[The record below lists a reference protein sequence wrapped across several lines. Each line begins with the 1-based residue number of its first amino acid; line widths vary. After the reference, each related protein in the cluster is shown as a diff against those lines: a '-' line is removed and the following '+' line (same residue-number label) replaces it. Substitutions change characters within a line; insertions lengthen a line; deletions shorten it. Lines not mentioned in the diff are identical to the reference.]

1 MRKKIRAELDA
12 LEAKDATLPWK
23 TTRAE
28 ELLKLHTDSVNR
40 DRPRREFLGWTPP
53 ENIKPGADG
62 ATRGL
67 PLFIFNFAPIESH
80 LGGDVRKRHTNL
92 EKDGLISPTMDV
104 VYDALG
110 DLFFDVPILE
120 VNPYLEDHDASAKK
134 TLKLGWEDEE
144 DTNLKN
150 DLQVAILTYFYGD
163 DGPTAIGCFGG
174 EAAKWA
180 ADHISDGSKVWK
192 NYKGTTLECVHPSIF
207 RTTAP
212 RAKDLMHDRIMAFG
226 KLVEGVGGPSDA
238 GEKLWAAKT
247 QQGDYD
253 QAMMEKLKREREAN
267 LFGGDNES
275 TAQKKCHGPVK
286 DRTQKAQDVCGPMK
300 GRTQKAQDVM
310 FGGIN
315 APKPKHGRGCRKGRG
330 GRAPTQ
336 ATRFVGL
343 PALVVPEGCVCRK
356 CKNVFP
362 RDLPATIK
370 VRKWKS
376 KSANGFSWECRISCP
391 NCPSKT
397 KCCGVKSD
405 EHLNIIFEGQPEKL
419 HIFKRNMHVRG
430 KREIDA
436 HKLQALPA
444 EQQRLDNRQPLL
456 QIAASPIPVP
466 AKKEAEKKD
475 AADKAAAEKAEADA
489 KAAAEK
495 EADAKAAADKAEAD
509 AKAAA
514 EREST
519 PEDCRGIASA
529 SERRIV
535 IQKNRKKEKKRQRL
549 E

>member
-1 MRKKIRAELDA
+1 MTRTVEEHRRLRKKIRAELDA

-192 NYKGTTLECVHPSIF
+192 NFKGTTLECVHPSNF

-212 RAKDLMHDRIMAFG
+212 RAMDLMQDRIMKFG

-247 QQGDYD
+247 QKGDFD
-253 QAMMEKLKREREAN
+253 PAMMEKLKREREAN
-267 LFGGDNES
+267 LFGGANES
-275 TAQKKCHGPVK
+275 DAQKKC
-286 DRTQKAQDVCGPMK
+286 RGPME
-300 GRTQKAQDVM
+300 GRTQKAKDVM
-310 FGGIN
+310 LGGAN
-315 APKPKHGRGCRKGRG
+315 GYRSGNRQDTKH
-330 GRAPTQ
+330 P
-336 ATRFVGL
+336 GL
-343 PALVVPEGCVCRK
+343 PALVVPEGCACPK
-356 CKNVFP
+356 CTSKFT
-362 RDLPATIK
+362 RAMAATILINHNK
-370 VRKWKS
+370 KHGTTNWQCV
-376 KSANGFSWECRISCP
+376 ISCP
-391 NCPSKT
+391 
-397 KCCGVKSD
+397 KCRRQCSIKKKKS
-405 EHLNIIFEGQPEKL
+405 LNLIFDGQLENLHDFQVNMEK
-419 HIFKRNMHVRG
+419 RG
-430 KREIDA
+430 KLEMA
-436 HKLQALPA
+436 AYKKALPA
-444 EQQRLDNRQPLL
+444 E
-456 QIAASPIPVP
+456 
-466 AKKEAEKKD
+466 
-475 AADKAAAEKAEADA
+475 
-489 KAAAEK
+489 
-495 EADAKAAADKAEAD
+495 
-509 AKAAA
+509 
-514 EREST
+514 
-519 PEDCRGIASA
+519 
-529 SERRIV
+529 
-535 IQKNRKKEKKRQRL
+535 
-549 E
+549 

>member
-1 MRKKIRAELDA
+1 MTRTVEEHRRLRKEIRAELDA

-67 PLFIFNFAPIESH
+67 PLFIFNFAPIQSH

-192 NYKGTTLECVHPSIF
+192 NFKGTTLECVHPSNF

-212 RAKDLMHDRIMAFG
+212 RAMDLMPGWTKEFG
-226 KLVEGVGGPSDA
+226 ELVEGVGGPSDA
-238 GEKLWAAKT
+238 GEKLLAVMREDGAYDPVVAEKVKRARLAKS
-247 QQGDYD
+247 
-253 QAMMEKLKREREAN
+253 
-267 LFGGDNES
+267 FGGANES
-275 TAQKKCHGPVK
+275 AAQK
-286 DRTQKAQDVCGPMK
+286 AASGPME
-300 GRTQKAQDVM
+300 GRTQKAKDVM
-310 FGGIN
+310 LGGAN
-315 APKPKHGRGCRKGRG
+315 GYRSGNRQDTKH
-330 GRAPTQ
+330 P
-336 ATRFVGL
+336 GL
-343 PALVVPEGCVCRK
+343 PALVVPEGCACPK
-356 CKNVFP
+356 CTSKFT
-362 RDLPATIK
+362 RAMAATILINHNK
-370 VRKWKS
+370 KHGTTNWQCV
-376 KSANGFSWECRISCP
+376 ISCP
-391 NCPSKT
+391 
-397 KCCGVKSD
+397 KCRRQCSIKKKKS
-405 EHLNIIFEGQPEKL
+405 LNLIFDGQLENLHDFQVNMEK
-419 HIFKRNMHVRG
+419 RG
-430 KREIDA
+430 KLEMA
-436 HKLQALPA
+436 AYKKALPA
-444 EQQRLDNRQPLL
+444 E
-456 QIAASPIPVP
+456 
-466 AKKEAEKKD
+466 
-475 AADKAAAEKAEADA
+475 
-489 KAAAEK
+489 
-495 EADAKAAADKAEAD
+495 
-509 AKAAA
+509 
-514 EREST
+514 
-519 PEDCRGIASA
+519 
-529 SERRIV
+529 
-535 IQKNRKKEKKRQRL
+535 
-549 E
+549 

>member
-1 MRKKIRAELDA
+1 MTRTVEEHRRLRKKIRAELDA

-180 ADHISDGSKVWK
+180 ADHIGDGSKVWK
-192 NYKGTTLECVHPSIF
+192 NFKGTTLECVHPSNF

-212 RAKDLMHDRIMAFG
+212 RAMDLMQERIMKFG

-247 QQGDYD
+247 QKGDFD
-253 QAMMEKLKREREAN
+253 PAMMEKLKREREAN
-267 LFGGDNES
+267 LFGGANE
-275 TAQKKCHGPVK
+275 TTRQKTTHGS
-286 DRTQKAQDVCGPMK
+286 MK
-300 GRTQKAQDVM
+300 GRTQKAQNIAFGGPNETAAQKTARKNNAYGSINMSDAQKDGAFGGANESDAQKAAHGSMEGRTQKAKDVM
-310 FGGIN
+310 LGGAN
-315 APKPKHGRGCRKGRG
+315 GYRPGNRQDTKH
-330 GRAPTQ
+330 P
-336 ATRFVGL
+336 GL
-343 PALVVPEGCVCRK
+343 PALVVPEGCACLK
-356 CKNVFP
+356 CTFKFT
-362 RDLPATIK
+362 RAMAATISINHNK
-370 VRKWKS
+370 KRGTTNWQC
-376 KSANGFSWECRISCP
+376 AISCP
-391 NCPSKT
+391 
-397 KCCGVKSD
+397 KCRRQCSIKKQKS
-405 EHLNIIFEGQPEKL
+405 LNLIFDGQLENLHDFQENMEK
-419 HIFKRNMHVRG
+419 RG
-430 KREIDA
+430 KLEMAA
-436 HKLQALPA
+436 HKKALPA
-444 EQQRLDNRQPLL
+444 E
-456 QIAASPIPVP
+456 
-466 AKKEAEKKD
+466 
-475 AADKAAAEKAEADA
+475 
-489 KAAAEK
+489 
-495 EADAKAAADKAEAD
+495 
-509 AKAAA
+509 
-514 EREST
+514 
-519 PEDCRGIASA
+519 
-529 SERRIV
+529 
-535 IQKNRKKEKKRQRL
+535 
-549 E
+549 

>member
-1 MRKKIRAELDA
+1 MTRTVEEHRRLRKKIRAELDA

-40 DRPRREFLGWTPP
+40 DRPRREFLGWTGP

-180 ADHISDGSKVWK
+180 ADHIGDGSKVWK
-192 NYKGTTLECVHPSIF
+192 NFKGTTLECVHPSNF

-212 RAKDLMHDRIMAFG
+212 RAMDLMQERIMKFG

-247 QQGDYD
+247 QKGDFD
-253 QAMMEKLKREREAN
+253 PAMMEKLKREREAN
-267 LFGGDNES
+267 LFGGANE
-275 TAQKKCHGPVK
+275 TTRQKTTHGS
-286 DRTQKAQDVCGPMK
+286 MK
-300 GRTQKAQDVM
+300 GRTQKAKDVM
-310 FGGIN
+310 LGGAN
-315 APKPKHGRGCRKGRG
+315 GYRPGNRQDTKH
-330 GRAPTQ
+330 P
-336 ATRFVGL
+336 GL
-343 PALVVPEGCVCRK
+343 PALVVPEGCACLK
-356 CKNVFP
+356 CTFKFT
-362 RDLPATIK
+362 RAMAATISINHNK
-370 VRKWKS
+370 KRGTTNWQC
-376 KSANGFSWECRISCP
+376 AISCP
-391 NCPSKT
+391 
-397 KCCGVKSD
+397 KCRRQCSIKKQKS
-405 EHLNIIFEGQPEKL
+405 LNLIFDGQLENLHDFQENMEK
-419 HIFKRNMHVRG
+419 RG
-430 KREIDA
+430 KLEMAA
-436 HKLQALPA
+436 HKKALPA
-444 EQQRLDNRQPLL
+444 E
-456 QIAASPIPVP
+456 
-466 AKKEAEKKD
+466 
-475 AADKAAAEKAEADA
+475 
-489 KAAAEK
+489 
-495 EADAKAAADKAEAD
+495 
-509 AKAAA
+509 
-514 EREST
+514 
-519 PEDCRGIASA
+519 
-529 SERRIV
+529 
-535 IQKNRKKEKKRQRL
+535 
-549 E
+549 

>member
-1 MRKKIRAELDA
+1 MTRTVEEHRRLRKEIRAELDA

-23 TTRAE
+23 TKRAE

-67 PLFIFNFAPIESH
+67 PLFIFNFAPIQSH

-192 NYKGTTLECVHPSIF
+192 NFKGTTLECVHPSNF

-212 RAKDLMHDRIMAFG
+212 RAMDLMQDRIMKFG

-247 QQGDYD
+247 QKGDFD
-253 QAMMEKLKREREAN
+253 PAMMEKLKREREAN
-267 LFGGDNES
+267 LFGGANES
-275 TAQKKCHGPVK
+275 DAQKKCRGPMEG
-286 DRTQKAQDVCGPMK
+286 RTQKAQDVCGPME
-300 GRTQKAQDVM
+300 GRTQKAQDGV
-310 FGGIN
+310 FGGAN
-315 APKPKHGRGCRKGRG
+315 ESDAQKAAHGPMEGRTQKAKDVMLGGANGYRSGNRQDTKH
-330 GRAPTQ
+330 P
-336 ATRFVGL
+336 GL
-343 PALVVPEGCVCRK
+343 PALVVPEGCACPK
-356 CKNVFP
+356 CTSKFT
-362 RDLPATIK
+362 RAMAATILINHNK
-370 VRKWKS
+370 KHGTTNWQCV
-376 KSANGFSWECRISCP
+376 ISCP
-391 NCPSKT
+391 
-397 KCCGVKSD
+397 KCRRQCSIKKKKS
-405 EHLNIIFEGQPEKL
+405 LNLIFDGQLENLHDFQVNMEK
-419 HIFKRNMHVRG
+419 RG
-430 KREIDA
+430 KLEMA
-436 HKLQALPA
+436 AYKKALPA
-444 EQQRLDNRQPLL
+444 E
-456 QIAASPIPVP
+456 
-466 AKKEAEKKD
+466 
-475 AADKAAAEKAEADA
+475 
-489 KAAAEK
+489 
-495 EADAKAAADKAEAD
+495 
-509 AKAAA
+509 
-514 EREST
+514 
-519 PEDCRGIASA
+519 
-529 SERRIV
+529 
-535 IQKNRKKEKKRQRL
+535 
-549 E
+549 